1 MRIDTEAGWSVVV
14 VPPRPHRSG
23 NSSLFSGIVR
33 ATGGEQRWV
42 GKPYFRANP
51 MSSVLYEAWR
61 STCEQGF
68 ALYGRGVLYR
78 SVAVGLGES
87 AFGHNSLLKSTS

>member
-1 MRIDTEAGWSVVV
+1 
-14 VPPRPHRSG
+14 
-23 NSSLFSGIVR
+23 
-33 ATGGEQRWV
+33 
-42 GKPYFRANP
+42 